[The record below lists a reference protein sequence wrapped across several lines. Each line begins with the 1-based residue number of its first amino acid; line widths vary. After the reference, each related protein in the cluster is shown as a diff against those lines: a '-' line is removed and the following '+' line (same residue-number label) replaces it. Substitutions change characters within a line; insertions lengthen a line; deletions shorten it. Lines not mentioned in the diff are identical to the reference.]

1 MKCVKNLVPDP
12 DAIYLVLDIIQTMF
26 SASSIKITDPFLH
39 CLEHSGAV
47 CSRYTIAYFSS
58 YSMPVNCLFK
68 EGGDRRLVILTPW
81 GMTNLWC
88 DVTY

>member
-12 DAIYLVLDIIQTMF
+12 DAVNLVPDIIQTMF
-26 SASSIKITDPFLH
+26 SASSITITDPFPH

-47 CSRYTIAYFSS
+47 CSRYTIGYFSS
-58 YSMPVNCLFK
+58 SSMPANCLFE
-68 EGGDRRLVILTPW
+68 EGGDRRLFIPTSW